1 MRLAQHASV
10 PRVGSARDVGITP
23 RRAARSAALV
33 VAAGALVR
41 FLAPDLAVTD
51 LARLYD
57 LRHISAGAPP
67 YFAHGLEYPSV
78 TGLVIYLGGLTG
90 NTARARFL
98 ANTVMLVA
106 AAAAIGYALGRKRP
120 ATAMRFSRAPTLALY
135 GTLNWDLI
143 AVLPA
148 TVGLLAAESGALIAA
163 GVLLGLGAS
172 AKLYPGL
179 FVPVIAAGRWARGD
193 RRGAATVSAAAIV
206 TIAAC
211 NVPLAFAP
219 GAFDFFFHFHGRR
232 PPTWGTLSFYATRT
246 PRMEPWVARAD
257 LPTIGTVIT
266 VVVTAGV
273 LAWCTV
279 ACLRRRL
286 DPMPACAVVLIG
298 FLLANKVYSP
308 QYDLWLLPFF
318 ALVPLSRTRYR
329 QFIAVDAAMF
339 VVVWGVVG
347 AFGLDHHRAAPYV
360 IGPVVLL
367 RALVLLATARDLV
380 KLSAGA
386 PTTTSP
392 SEQTPAARPSLHR

>member
-1 MRLAQHASV
+1 MSASL
-10 PRVGSARDVGITP
+10 P
-23 RRAARSAALV
+23 RRTARSAALV
-33 VAAGALVR
+33 VAAGALLR

-57 LRHISAGAPP
+57 LRHISPGAPP

-78 TGLVIYLGGLTG
+78 TGLVIYIGGLAGDTP
-90 NTARARFL
+90 RSRFL

-106 AAAAIGYALGRKRP
+106 AAAVIGYALGRRHP

-135 GTLNWDLI
+135 GSLNWDLV

-148 TVGLLAAESGALIAA
+148 TLGLFAAESGALATA

-172 AKLYPGL
+172 AKLYPAL

-193 RRGAATVSAAAIV
+193 RRGAATVSGAAIL
-206 TIAAC
+206 TIVAC
-211 NVPLAFAP
+211 NAPLAFAP
-219 GAFDFFFHFHGRR
+219 DAFSSFFHFHGRR
-232 PPTWGTLSFYATRT
+232 APTWGTLWFYATRT
-246 PRMEPWVARAD
+246 PHLEPWVSRAD
-257 LPTIGTVIT
+257 LPAIGTVIT
-266 VVVTAGV
+266 VVVTASV

-286 DPMPACAVVLIG
+286 DPIPACAVVLIG

-318 ALVPLSRTRYR
+318 ALLPLSRTRYR
-329 QFIAVDAAMF
+329 QFLVVDALMF

-347 AFGLDHHRAAPYV
+347 AFSLDHHSVAPYV
-360 IGPVVLL
+360 IGPVVLF

-380 KLSAGA
+380 KLPAGV
-386 PTTTSP
+386 TTASSP
-392 SEQTPAARPSLHR
+392 SPA

>member
-1 MRLAQHASV
+1 MSASL
-10 PRVGSARDVGITP
+10 P

-33 VAAGALVR
+33 VAAGALLR

-51 LARLYD
+51 LARLYG

-67 YFAHGLEYPSV
+67 YFVHGLEYPTV
-78 TGLVIYLGGLTG
+78 TGLVIYLGGLAGGAT
-90 NTARARFL
+90 RARFL
-98 ANTVMLVA
+98 ANIVMLIA
-106 AAAAIGYALGRKRP
+106 AAAATGYALGRRRP

-148 TVGLLAAESGALIAA
+148 TVGLLAAESGALAAA
-163 GVLLGLGAS
+163 GGLLGLGAS

-179 FVPVIAAGRWARGD
+179 FVPVIAAARWARGD
-193 RRGAATVSAAAIV
+193 RRGAATVSGAAIV

-219 GAFDFFFHFHGRR
+219 GAFEFFFHFHGRR
-232 PPTWGTLSFYATRT
+232 APTWGTLSFYATRT
-246 PRMEPWVARAD
+246 PQLEPWVSRAD
-257 LPTIGTVIT
+257 LPAIGTVIT

-286 DPMPACAVVLIG
+286 DPIPACAVVLIG
-298 FLLANKVYSP
+298 FLFANKVYSP

-318 ALVPLSRTRYR
+318 ALLPLSRARYR
-329 QFIAVDAAMF
+329 QFIAVDAMMF

-347 AFGLDHHRAAPYV
+347 AFSIDHHSVAPYV

-367 RALVLLATARDLV
+367 RALVLLTTARDLMV
-380 KLSAGA
+380 LPTSTSASSVA
-386 PTTTSP
+386 L
-392 SEQTPAARPSLHR
+392 AAQ

>member
-1 MRLAQHASV
+1 MSASL
-10 PRVGSARDVGITP
+10 P

-78 TGLVIYLGGLTG
+78 TGLVIYLGGLAG
-90 NTARARFL
+90 NTARAHFV

-106 AAAAIGYALGRKRP
+106 AAAAIGYALGRRRP

-148 TVGLLAAESGALIAA
+148 TVGLLAAESGALTAA
-163 GVLLGLGAS
+163 GVLLGLGTS

-179 FVPVIAAGRWARGD
+179 FVPVIAAARWARGD
-193 RRGAATVSAAAIV
+193 RRGAATVSGAAII

-219 GAFDFFFHFHGRR
+219 GAFQFFFRFHGRR
-232 PPTWGTLSFYATRT
+232 TPTWGTLSFYATRT
-246 PRMEPWVARAD
+246 PRMEPWVARVD
-257 LPTIGTVIT
+257 LPAIGTVIT

-286 DPMPACAVVLIG
+286 DPIPACAVVLIG

-318 ALVPLSRTRYR
+318 ALVPLGRTRYR

-339 VVVWGVVG
+339 VVVWGMVG
-347 AFGLDHHRAAPYV
+347 AFDLDHHSVAPYI

-380 KLSAGA
+380 MLPAGA
-386 PTTTSP
+386 PTARSP